1 MAKRKPKTLMQRFE
15 KLHMGLKF
23 LILGGSA
30 YLLVR
35 KYEKE
40 GEPIPIIGTV
50 LPSAMMPLATPSVT
64 DLPADGAN
72 PIYYQ
77 GASPD
82 QMNTTR
88 LLNTADVVP
97 LGPPGT

>member
-1 MAKRKPKTLMQRFE
+1 MARTKKPKTLMQRFE
-15 KLHMGLKF
+15 KLHLTTKFILLGLS
-23 LILGGSA
+23 G

-50 LPSAMMPLATPSVT
+50 LPSAMTPLAIPSVT
-64 DLPADGAN
+64 ELPADGAN

-77 GASPD
+77 GAGPD
-82 QMNTTR
+82 QINTTQQLAR
-88 LLNTADVVP
+88 TTAQP
-97 LGPPGT
+97 L